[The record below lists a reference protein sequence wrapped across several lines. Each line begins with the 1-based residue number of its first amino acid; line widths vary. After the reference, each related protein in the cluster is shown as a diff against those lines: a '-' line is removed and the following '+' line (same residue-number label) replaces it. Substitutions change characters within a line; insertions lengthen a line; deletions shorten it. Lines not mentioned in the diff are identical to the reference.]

1 MNKTE
6 LVAAV
11 AEQADISKKD
21 AEKVLKAFVDV
32 VTEEMKKGEKVQ
44 LVGFGTFE
52 VSERAAREGR
62 NPQTGKTMKIEACKA
77 PKFKAGK
84 ALKDAV
90 NAIKMRLD
98 KFLKV
103 SRLIKRRTVA
113 NEACDAGRVLINGAV
128 AKASTKVKKG
138 DIIEIQFGTKTVKA
152 EVLDLR
158 DTTKKEEAAD
168 LFRYL

>member
-1 MNKTE
+1 
-6 LVAAV
+6 
-11 AEQADISKKD
+11 
-21 AEKVLKAFVDV
+21 
-32 VTEEMKKGEKVQ
+32 
-44 LVGFGTFE
+44 
-52 VSERAAREGR
+52 
-62 NPQTGKTMKIEACKA
+62 
-77 PKFKAGK
+77 
-84 ALKDAV
+84 
-90 NAIKMRLD
+90 MRLD

-103 SRLIKRRTVA
+103 SRLIKRRTV
-113 NEACDAGRVLINGAV
+113 AGRVLINGAV